1 LQDGRHTII
10 TNSGFYKNRD
20 MQDMFAAASETT
32 GTTLEW
38 AMSELLN
45 NPKVMA
51 KAQLEVQEVL
61 GPERAAITN
70 SDLGGLHYLR
80 MVIMET
86 LRLHPAGVITYHP
99 PRGQRGL

>member
-1 LQDGRHTII
+1 IDDRRARRAADGPRSTDDEDLLDVLLRLQEEDSLTFPLTAEII
-10 TNSGFYKNRD
+10 GVVIF
-20 MQDMFAAASETT
+20 DMFAAASETT

-45 NPKVMA
+45 NPKAMA

-70 SDLGGLHYLR
+70 SD
-80 MVIMET
+80 
-86 LRLHPAGVITYHP
+86 
-99 PRGQRGL
+99 